1 MKRNLLDITQKLS
14 RKFNRTILS
23 PYNLNDSNYF
33 IFKAEGYKLANILRE
48 IEYRETQDRL
58 DVRINTQTI
67 SPRDYIVDE
76 SGGSLL
82 IKFKKSNFSYS
93 LDENDI
99 ITVIG
104 DIE

>member
-48 IEYRETQDRL
+48 IEYRTTQDR
-58 DVRINTQTI
+58 
-67 SPRDYIVDE
+67 
-76 SGGSLL
+76 
-82 IKFKKSNFSYS
+82 
-93 LDENDI
+93 
-99 ITVIG
+99 
-104 DIE
+104 